1 MMNIDLLLQWLS
13 ILGWAIFIVAAV
25 FLFWT
30 TLRRQGIKPA
40 IDKLFSARLLPLLLI
55 ALALSILSASVVFI
69 QPQEVGIVI
78 SLVAPEGVRDQP
90 LRSGLH
96 LIVPF
101 AEQVIRYTISWQT
114 YTMSSKPGEGAK
126 KGDDSIVARTSD
138 GQEVSIDC
146 SAIFRID
153 PEQALRVQI
162 EWQERYIEDFIRP
175 VIRGVVRTEVSGFTV
190 DEVNSSKRKDLEAN
204 LDLLIS
210 QKFADK
216 GLILDQFIL
225 RNIAF
230 SPEYAASVEQKQVAL
245 QGAIQKEYEANQIRK
260 LAAGQADAVKIKAQA
275 DADARVIQAK
285 AEAAALKLIADILA
299 QNSDL
304 LTYRYID
311 KLSPNIKVMLVP
323 NNSPLIL
330 PLPTM
335 EAETIT
341 STLATTET
349 FSTTPLPAETPS
361 AQPPIGTPTPTP

>member
-13 ILGWAIFIVAAV
+13 ILGWAFFVAAAA

-30 TLRRQGIKPA
+30 TLRRQGLRTA
-40 IDKLFSARLLPLLLI
+40 INKLFSARLLPLLLI
-55 ALALSILSASVVFI
+55 ALVLSVLSASVVFI
-69 QPQEVGIVI
+69 QPQEVGIVV

-96 LIVPF
+96 LIIPF
-101 AEQVIRYTISWQT
+101 AEQVVRYTISWQT
-114 YTMSSKPGEGAK
+114 YTMSSTPGEGAK

-146 SAIFRID
+146 SVIFRID

-162 EWQERYIEDFIRP
+162 EWQNRYIEEFVRP
-175 VIRGVVRTEVSGFTV
+175 VIRGVIRTEVSGFTV
-190 DEVNSSKRKDLEAN
+190 DEVNSSKRKDLESN
-204 LDLLIS
+204 LDLLIG

-299 QNSDL
+299 QNSNL
-304 LTYRYID
+304 LTYRYIE

-323 NNSPLIL
+323 SSSPLIL

-335 EAETIT
+335 EAEGAGTIT
-341 STLATTET
+341 STLATTGT
-349 FSTTPLPAETPS
+349 FSTTLLPAETP
-361 AQPPIGTPTPTP
+361 TP

>member
-13 ILGWAIFIVAAV
+13 ILGWALFIVAAA

-30 TLRRQGIKPA
+30 TLRRQGLKPA

-55 ALALSILSASVVFI
+55 ALVLSVLGASVVFI

-101 AEQVIRYTISWQT
+101 AEQVVRYTISWQT
-114 YTMSSKPGEGAK
+114 YTMSGKPGEGAK

-138 GQEVSIDC
+138 GQEVSMDC
-146 SAIFRID
+146 SVIFRID

-162 EWQERYIEDFIRP
+162 DWQDRYVEDFVRP
-175 VIRGVVRTEVSGFTV
+175 VVRGVIRTEVSGFTV

-204 LDLLIS
+204 LDLLLS

-311 KLSPNIKVMLVP
+311 KLSPSIKVMLVP

-335 EAETIT
+335 EAEEGGTIT

-349 FSTTPLPAETPS
+349 FSTTPLPSETL
-361 AQPPIGTPTPTP
+361 TPTPTP